1 MSEAAGS
8 LNRAALLVRAIARGG
23 AGGAGLA
30 DLVAATA
37 LPRPTVHRVLDMLAD
52 IGWVERDA
60 GSKRFYLGREI
71 HALDED
77 LAVLGETVSLFVNI
91 WLSATP
97 PLPESAQ
104 AAARHPIERAAT
116 TELARLVE
124 EIGQTVYL
132 NIRAG
137 LDAVCAARQES
148 SARIQTLVLKVGSQV
163 PIGRGAGS
171 MALLAALPLSE
182 AEAIITANRARYVAE
197 NAEFDEA
204 AFRAALDEA
213 RRRGF
218 ASHDSLFTRGIS
230 GIGVAVRDVA
240 GYPLAAVSTAFVGDW
255 LGPEDRARFVV
266 RLNEAAE
273 RISARLTTSRPA

>member
-71 HALDED
+71 HALGI
-77 LAVLGETVSLFVNI
+77 V
-91 WLSATP
+91 
-97 PLPESAQ
+97 